1 MSAPDRFETKRG
13 ECRIED
19 GRLVLD
25 ESVLGYLRNLSAG
38 YWGADEWWRKA
49 IFLGTALSIPI
60 GVASIGLSVAGDSF
74 DPVATA
80 TGGGAVLAVFGVLT
94 VYQRVVRGFTNRSTI
109 PLDAI
114 ERVSF
119 TRGTKGA
126 TRPRFVVTFVADGE
140 RRQRYVLLP
149 SLYMPDTER
158 VIEAAKSTFRAQG
171 FDIHETDSEESS
183 EQRRHS
189 LP

>member
-25 ESVLGYLRNLSAG
+25 ESVLGYLRNLYAG
-38 YWGADEWWRKA
+38 YWEADEWWRKA
-49 IFLGTALSIPI
+49 MFLGTVLAIPI
-60 GVASIGLSVAGDSF
+60 GAASIGLSVAGGSF

-80 TGGGAVLAVFGVLT
+80 IGGGAVLAILGVVT

-119 TRGTKGA
+119 TRGSKGA
-126 TRPRFVVTFVADGE
+126 TRPRFVVTFEVHEE
-140 RRQRYVLLP
+140 RRQRYVLMP
-149 SLYMPDTER
+149 SLYVPDAEHA
-158 VIEAAKSTFRAQG
+158 IETAKATFRAQG
-171 FDIHETDSEESS
+171 FDIEGADGEASS

-189 LP
+189 QP